1 MKKKLVVTIALV
13 LLLAIMSTMFVGCDE
28 IFKKDETRD
37 AKQVVAT
44 VNYEGQTAKV
54 YKFELAASFN
64 SYSYYYVNYYGM
76 SYEEAANYLVKSLA
90 QQKLLVLYAKKKLA
104 EMEGLA
110 SIPADTAELLSN
122 SEKDR
127 AVQKANESFI
137 SSLKT
142 IVKNNITEDNYNKG
156 TQPAPTKPEEVE
168 ITDPV
173 YVRFE
178 SNGGS
183 EVEKQKVQKGQPAKE
198 PAEPTKSGYTFYG
211 WFENSDLTGEEYDF
225 NKAVEGRKT
234 LYAKWVEYT
243 APRTERPEVEEDED
257 EDYDPDDNTVEIRKP
272 FYEMFEMDKN
282 GTITVS
288 EELYDDMKDED
299 FVENIQL
306 AENEDLDTVL
316 REYVVDGVA
325 ELISNTKKA
334 VYRED
339 FVDGY
344 DYYLVNQQETL
355 LIERLERKIGETTS
369 ITDAEVEAEFA
380 TAVEKNKETFGG
392 SETSYQSALTSALST
407 TYFHPQ
413 DQLGYGFV
421 SNILLKLD
429 DESLKILTEMNKNNP
444 SNDKATTVKR
454 NLLLSEI
461 KVRVSNPNYKSTAV
475 VEDANGEEIELRD
488 PMTDPRNPYN
498 KVGKTDENPYDASKE
513 VVGGNNY
520 NQIVSF
526 EMNGDG
532 KWEIKFNAT
541 QHEAMPY
548 LIESVPAFDN
558 GDNFGII
565 HQIQISFLQV
575 RTAVRDG
582 ELTKAQGVYWLREI
596 AMTWC
601 YLVGDD
607 TGAVNSDSNNGGL
620 GYLITPEGEESTY
633 LDAFTKY
640 ARELISAGTGSSV
653 VGESYIDLYKGAQAD
668 GTLAGD
674 GKVFVVA
681 DSFIGKT
688 NTSNEYAGVFV
699 LLNTLTVWDDSFYDG
714 ELSADGG
721 VLPMDYII
729 EVAEKEE
736 DCKTIE
742 DVLREKLEE
751 AKKSDAYNLD
761 VNTMGTANENCIS
774 YDDKVI
780 KSLWKEYE
788 D

>member
-1 MKKKLVVTIALV
+1 MKKKLVVTIALI

-28 IFKKDETRD
+28 IFKRNEKRD
-37 AKQVVAT
+37 ATQIVAT
-44 VNYEGQTAKV
+44 VNYEGQTAHV

-64 SYSYYYVNYYGM
+64 SYAYYYVNYYGM
-76 SYEEAANYLVKSLA
+76 TYEETANYLAKSLA
-90 QQKLLVLYAKKKLA
+90 QQKLLVLYAKQKLSK
-104 EMEGLA
+104 MEGRD
-110 SIPADTAELLSN
+110 SVPTDPAELLSN

-127 AVQKANESFI
+127 AVQKANESFL

-142 IVKNNITEDNYNKG
+142 IVKNNITEDNYNSG
-156 TQPAPTKPEEVE
+156 TTTSTPKTEEVE

-173 YVRFE
+173 YVSFV

-183 EVEKQKVQKGQPAKE
+183 EVEKQKIQKGQPAKE
-198 PAEPTKSGYTFYG
+198 PTEPTKDGYTFYG
-211 WFENSDLTGEEYDF
+211 WYENSDLTGEEYNFDTPVDG
-225 NKAVEGRKT
+225 KKT
-234 LYAKWVEYT
+234 LYAKWEEYT
-243 APRTERPEVEEDED
+243 APRTERPEVKEDED
-257 EDYDPDDNTVEIRKP
+257 KDYDPDDNTVEIRKA
-272 FYEMFEMDKN
+272 FYDM
-282 GTITVS
+282 TID
-288 EELYDDMKDED
+288 ELYDELKEED
-299 FVENIQL
+299 FVENIKL
-306 AENEDLDTVL
+306 VEGEDLETVL
-316 REYVVDGVA
+316 RSYVADGLE
-325 ELISNTKKA
+325 ELKSNTKKA
-334 VYRED
+334 VYRDE

-344 DYYLVNQQETL
+344 NYYLVNQQETL

-369 ITDAEVEAEFA
+369 VTNEEVEAEFA

-429 DESLKILTEMNKNNP
+429 EDSLKILTDMNKNNP
-444 SNDKATTVKR
+444 TNDAATTIKR
-454 NLLLSEI
+454 NLLLSEL
-461 KVRVSNPNYKSTAV
+461 KVKVSNPNYKSTAV
-475 VEDANGEEIELRD
+475 IEDANGDEIELRD
-488 PMTDPRNPYN
+488 PMTDARNPFN
-498 KVGKTDENPYDASKE
+498 KIGKTDENPYDSSKE
-513 VVGGNNY
+513 AEGGNNY

-526 EMNGDG
+526 EKNEDG

-558 GDNFGII
+558 GETVGII
-565 HQIQISFLQV
+565 HQIQNTFAQV
-575 RTAVRDG
+575 RTAVTSGD
-582 ELTKAQGVYWLREI
+582 LTKAQGVYWLREV

-620 GYLITPEGEESTY
+620 GYLITPEGEESSY
-633 LDAFTKY
+633 LDAFTDY
-640 ARELISAGTGSSV
+640 ARSLIKAGTGTSTI
-653 VGESYIDLYKGAQAD
+653 GELNDDLYKGATAD

-681 DSFIGKT
+681 DSFIESDS
-688 NTSNEYAGVFV
+688 TSNPYAGIFV
-699 LLNTLTVWDDSFYDG
+699 LLNTLTVWDETFYG
-714 ELSADGG
+714 AELPADGI
-721 VLPMDYII
+721 LPKDYII
-729 EVAEKEE
+729 EVGEDVE

-742 DVLREKLEE
+742 AVLKEKLED
-751 AKKSDAYNLD
+751 AKKNDAYNLD
-761 VNTMGTANENCIS
+761 VNTMGNENENCIS
-774 YDDKVI
+774 YNDKVI